1 MKQRFV
7 IFSLFLIFAITAQ
20 AQYNMSDINRI
31 KRDKNYLYGEA
42 TLNNKEAALKLAYEL
57 LEVEIKNWALQ
68 KSTDISSVLAS
79 GINDFADTI
88 ILPRGNMIRAFAF
101 VKISNLKTSKG
112 KNLAVKIDNAE
123 PVKEEPAPV
132 KEDSISV
139 KEETAPVKEESTPVK
154 EETAP
159 VKEESAPAKEESTPV
174 KEESAPVKEESTP
187 VKEESAP
194 DKEVSAPVIEEPKVK
209 TIEDEVLEKILQVR
223 SFYDLEKTMKPLK
236 EEGKIVDFGKYTTM
250 SDPANSYLIIYD
262 QEANIKAVLGK
273 GTDSRKNL
281 KTGAND
287 SEKNYRGCGAIWY
300 KVK

>member
-20 AQYNMSDINRI
+20 AQHNMSDINRI

-139 KEETAPVKEESTPVK
+139 KEETAPVKEES
-154 EETAP
+154 AP
-159 VKEESAPAKEESTPV
+159 VKEESTPV